1 MSNIR
6 QLSDH
11 VTNLI
16 AAGEVIEDAASVVK
30 ELVEN
35 AIDAGATV
43 ITVSLEESGLN
54 EIRVVDNGCG
64 MDAKDLEMCV
74 LPHSTSKIFDEKDLY
89 SIHTLGFRGEALA
102 SIVAV
107 SNVRFYT
114 SKEGGQGLMYSLKG
128 GTPTTL
134 ATMAHDKGTEVI
146 VRNLFFNTPARLQ
159 SLQSPATEL
168 SYVVDYVS
176 KIALSQPQIAFSLSN
191 NGKEILKTVGNG
203 NLQECIHNLYGL
215 DIAKNMVRI
224 FDNDGIFK
232 VDGFISNLSVT
243 RASKKD
249 IHFIV
254 NGRMIRNSR
263 LINAVIAGYQTML
276 MNNRYPIAVIT
287 IQVDPSLVDVNVHP
301 SKLEVR
307 FSEEQRLLD
316 LITSSVSR
324 ILKSV
329 DLTVTVSEDLP
340 FDDVDGEE
348 EDNNYEDNNYD
359 QSDYNQNDYN
369 QTEYN
374 QPNYNQNDYNQND
387 YKSNDDILS
396 QYEVANEQSQAYEY
410 QNTETNNINPP
421 FEQKEVY
428 QQQQYNLF
436 NENNEESVQLKYQLP
451 KMYYIGQ
458 LFGTYILAQSEND
471 FYIID
476 QHAAAERVNYEKL
489 LSELEKEEN
498 IGYDLLYPFNL
509 QFSPSDAIKVN
520 EHMDEINNL
529 GIVLED
535 FGGGAFTVRRIPIWI
550 VRGSEQEFV
559 EEIITQII
567 ANTKKTKFEF
577 LDFLAKQLACKKS
590 IKGNEYH
597 NALEIDYLLDDLAK
611 TSNPYTCP
619 HGRPVVIKFTLDQIE
634 KWFKRIV

>member
-74 LPHSTSKIFDEKDLY
+74 LPHSTS

-374 QPNYNQNDYNQND
+374 Q
-387 YKSNDDILS
+387 
-396 QYEVANEQSQAYEY
+396 AYEY